1 MINYKN
7 KYLKYKKK
15 YLKEKNKIKN
25 KEKNNLQKGG
35 SDFFY
40 ILMSKTKE
48 TLGISSCPNASRI
61 YALKYFKDELEK
73 MKLQIKEISKKYEEN
88 KKNLVKQMMINKD
101 LKNKSPELIKIR
113 ETELEKLKAEKK
125 KKLNDTPSSRLQ
137 SQINEEY
144 RVKIL
149 EEEKKLEEEL
159 DIIRNGY
166 SFQLLVNE
174 QTIEDLK
181 NKIKSN
187 NEQLITLEE
196 NLDRYNKN
204 IEEIREHLEGNIG
217 FSEADIKFLED
228 LEHRMRILKEEIQ
241 DVDLKQD
248 DGYCIMQ
255 NDLDGYEGPG
265 KDEND
270 DPTGKL

>member
-25 KEKNNLQKGG
+25 KEEHNLQKGG
-35 SDFFY
+35 SDLFY
-40 ILMSKTKE
+40 FLTSKTKE
-48 TLGISSCPNASRI
+48 ALGIPSCPNASRV
-61 YALKYFKDELEK
+61 YALKYFSDELKK
-73 MKLQIKEISKKYEEN
+73 MKLQIKEISKEYEEN
-88 KKNLVKQMMINKD
+88 KENLEKQMMINKD
-101 LKNKSPELIKIR
+101 LKNKSPELIEIR
-113 ETELEKLKAEKK
+113 ETELEKLKAENKE
-125 KKLNDTPSSRLQ
+125 KLNKTPSSRLHI
-137 SQINEEY
+137 QINEEY

-181 NKIKSN
+181 NKIKIN
-187 NEQLITLEE
+187 NDQLITLEE
-196 NLDRYNKN
+196 NLDRYKKN
-204 IEEIREHLEGNIG
+204 IEEIRDYLEGNVG
-217 FSEADIKFLED
+217 LSDADIKFLED
-228 LEHRMRILKEEIQ
+228 LEHRMRILREEIQ
-241 DVDLKQD
+241 DVDLKHD
-248 DGYCIMQ
+248 EGYCITLE
-255 NDLDGYEGPG
+255 DLEGYEGSD

>member
-15 YLKEKNKIKN
+15 YLKEKNKIQN

-40 ILMSKTKE
+40 TLMSKTKE

-61 YALKYFKDELEK
+61 YALKYFKNELEK
-73 MKLQIKEISKKYEEN
+73 MTLQIKEISKKYEEN
-88 KKNLVKQMMINKD
+88 KENLEKQIMINKD
-101 LKNKSPELIKIR
+101 LKDISPELIEIK
-113 ETELEKLKAEKK
+113 ETELEKLKAENKE
-125 KKLNDTPSSRLQ
+125 KLNETPSSRLHT
-137 SQINEEY
+137 QINEEY

-187 NEQLITLEE
+187 NKQLITLEE

-204 IEEIREHLEGNIG
+204 IEEIREHLEGNLG
-217 FSEADIKFLED
+217 FSEANIKFLED

-248 DGYCIMQ
+248 DGYCITSD
-255 NDLDGYEGPG
+255 DLDGYEGPG

>member
-1 MINYKN
+1 MINYKS

-15 YLKEKNKIKN
+15 YLKN

-35 SDFFY
+35 SDLFY
-40 ILMSKTKE
+40 YFISKTKE

-73 MKLQIKEISKKYEEN
+73 MELQIKKITKELEEN
-88 KKNLVKQMMINKD
+88 KKNLVKQMLINKD

-113 ETELEKLKAEKK
+113 ETKLEKLKAKNKE
-125 KKLNDTPSSRLQ
+125 KLNETPSSRLK

-159 DIIRNGY
+159 DVIKNGY
-166 SFQLLVNE
+166 SLQLLINE

-187 NEQLITLEE
+187 NEQLITFVK
-196 NLDRYNKN
+196 NIDRYNKN
-204 IEEIREHLEGNIG
+204 IEEIIEHLEGNLG
-217 FSEADIKFLED
+217 LNEADIKFLED

-248 DGYCIMQ
+248 DGYCITSD
-255 NDLDGYEGPG
+255 DLDGYEGPG
-265 KDEND
+265 KNEND